1 MTITA
6 TNGSATV
13 ATNGQTNGS
22 KLHDN
27 YPSLGTAP
35 VRAEVFTSEEQF
47 ELERERI
54 FKKVWLNVGRVEQL
68 PNPGD
73 YFVKDI
79 AMCQTSI
86 LVVRGKDG
94 QVHAFHN
101 MCSHRGNKIAW
112 DQQGTCQM
120 FTCKFHGWAY
130 ALDGSLKFVP
140 DEENFFDLQKD
151 KLGMTPV
158 ACDVWQGFIFINI
171 DPNPQESLRDYL
183 GGLGRDLD
191 GYPFDEIS
199 ATCGT
204 WTTEVKA
211 NWKVVKDAFQEGY
224 HLGFLHKRSIPDS
237 FTSTENPYGHFL
249 DVRLHG
255 RHGSA
260 SAYGNKNIQ
269 PPPVAALAFR
279 HGTFLI
285 REDYETNRRQSGANP
300 LGHKDWMIDLNV
312 IFPCFFVDVS
322 ESSYFTHNFWPVAV
336 DRTIWQSTQY
346 FPKAKTAGQ
355 RFMQEYGH
363 VLFRDIILEDG
374 RTLEEIQSMLSSG
387 AKKEF
392 PLQDQEIFV
401 RHSHH
406 VVEQMI
412 NGQPVDAALTTN
424 SNGTAH
430 VSG

>member
-1 MTITA
+1 MTTI
-6 TNGSATV
+6 NSSAPG
-13 ATNGQTNGS
+13 ANGQTNGT
-22 KLHDN
+22 KWHDH
-27 YPSLGTAP
+27 YPYLGKAP
-35 VRAEVFTSEEQF
+35 VQAEVFTSEEQF
-47 ELERERI
+47 ALERERI

-79 AMCQTSI
+79 AVCQTSI

-94 QVHAFHN
+94 RVRAFHN

-112 DQQGTCQM
+112 DQQGTCQL
-120 FTCKFHGWAY
+120 FTCKFHGWTY

-140 DEENFFDLQKD
+140 DEENFFALQKE

-158 ACDVWQGFIFINI
+158 ACEVWQGFIFINV

-183 GGLGRDLD
+183 GGLARDLD
-191 GYPFDEIS
+191 GYPFEAIS
-199 ATCGT
+199 ATCRS

-211 NWKVVKDAFQEGY
+211 NWKVAKDAFQEGY
-224 HLGFLHKRSIPDS
+224 HIAALHRRSIPDS
-237 FTSTENPYGHFL
+237 LTSPDNPYSHFL

-260 SAYGNKNIQ
+260 SVFGNKDIQ
-269 PPPVAALAFR
+269 PTPVAALAFQ

-285 REDYETNRRQSGANP
+285 RDEYETNRRLAGTNP
-300 LGHKDWMIDLNV
+300 LGHKEWAADINV
-312 IFPCFFVDVS
+312 IFPCFFVDVLDN
-322 ESSYFTHNFWPVAV
+322 SYFTHSFWPVAF

-346 FPKAKTAGQ
+346 FSKAKTAGQ

-363 VLFRDIILEDG
+363 VLFRDVILEDG
-374 RTLEEIQSMLSSG
+374 RTLEETQSMLSSG
-387 AKKEF
+387 AKTEF
-392 PLQDQEIFV
+392 PLKDQEIIV

-406 VVEQMI
+406 VVGQMI
-412 NGQPVDAALTTN
+412 NGQPVEGAN
-424 SNGTAH
+424 
-430 VSG
+430 

>member
-1 MTITA
+1 MAT
-6 TNGSATV
+6 TNGH
-13 ATNGQTNGS
+13 TNGT
-22 KLHDN
+22 KLHEP
-27 YPSLGTAP
+27 YPYLGKQP
-35 VRAEVFTSEEQF
+35 VRADVFTSEEQF

-54 FKKVWLNVGRVEQL
+54 FKKVWLNVGRVEQI

-101 MCSHRGNKIAW
+101 ICSHRGNKIAW

-158 ACDVWQGFIFINI
+158 ACDVWRGFIFINV
-171 DPNPQESLRDYL
+171 DPNPQETLQGYL
-183 GGLGRDLD
+183 GGLGRDVD
-191 GYPFDEIS
+191 GYPFDELS
-199 ATCGT
+199 ATSGT

-211 NWKVVKDAFQEGY
+211 NWKVIKDAFQEHY
-224 HLGFLHKRSIPDS
+224 HISFLHKRSIPDS
-237 FTSTENPYGHFL
+237 FTSPDNPYGHFL

-260 SAYGNKNIQ
+260 SAYGNKDIQ
-269 PPPVAALAFR
+269 PTPAAALAFR
-279 HGTFLI
+279 HGEILI
-285 REDYETNRRQSGANP
+285 REDYETERRQPGVNP
-300 LGHKDWMIDLNV
+300 LGHEDCLGDLNV
-312 IFPCFFVDVS
+312 IFPCFFVNLFQG
-322 ESSYFTHNFWPVAV
+322 SYITHSFWPIAV

-355 RFMQEYGH
+355 RFSQEYGH
-363 VLFRDIILEDG
+363 VLVRDVILEDG
-374 RTLEEIQSMLSSG
+374 RTFEETQSVLSSG
-387 AKKEF
+387 AKTEF
-392 PLQDQEIFV
+392 PLQDQEILV
-401 RHSHH
+401 RHSHR
-406 VVEQMI
+406 VIQQMI
-412 NGQPVDAALTTN
+412 NGQPVDAPSVTTGN
-424 SNGTAH
+424 SVGQAAK
-430 VSG
+430 